1 MSSTRTDNFGSALYH
16 EVAFALH
23 QARQVAPAAAQMI
36 AAAAEAGL
44 IGIEPVTNALLEL
57 YGPISDRLRMVAI
70 SEVGIVLAVRWD
82 KGHIIPVLDSVTT
95 ADQIRSVAI
104 HDPARCG
111 VF

>member
-1 MSSTRTDNFGSALYH
+1 MDDDRLAYEF
-16 EVAFALH
+16 AFALRR
-23 QARQVAPAAAQMI
+23 AREVDRDFANLI